1 MLLPKAILAAA
12 IMTLATPCLALSVT
26 PAPSAGAQAKFSDPD
41 EALESTG
48 SALKDAFVRNN
59 LAPNDARFGQGFGA
73 QPYSQTTTFGF
84 GSLSASSR
92 VERGSAFSFGS
103 ALDAPYAG
111 RDVEL
116 RPARGR

>member
-1 MLLPKAILAAA
+1 MYLPKAILVAAA
-12 IMTLATPCLALSVT
+12 MTVATPCLALTVT

-48 SALKDAFVRNN
+48 SALKDSFVRNN
-59 LAPNDARFGQGFGA
+59 LVPNDAGFGQSFGT

-84 GSLSASSR
+84 GSISASSR

-103 ALDAPYAG
+103 ALNAPYARPG
-111 RDVEL
+111 VEL